1 MKYLL
6 DTNICLY
13 LIKKKPATVLRRLL
27 ATAPGDVGI
36 SSITLSE
43 LEYGVEKS
51 AQRDKNK
58 LALAR
63 FVAPLE
69 IAPYDHA
76 ACAEYGRIRTALEK
90 AGQPIGPLDTL
101 IAAHARSLGVVL
113 VTNNVREFRRVPDL
127 KINDWTQR
135 T

>member
-6 DTNICLY
+6 DTNICIY
-13 LIKKKPATVLRRLL
+13 LIKKKPETVLRRLL
-27 ATAPGDVGI
+27 ATAPGDGAI

-51 AQRDKNK
+51 VQRDKNK

-69 IAPYDHA
+69 IAPYDHL
-76 ACAEYGRIRTALEK
+76 ACAEYGRIRAILEARGEK
-90 AGQPIGPLDTL
+90 IGPLDTL

-127 KINDWTQR
+127 KIEDWTR
-135 T
+135 